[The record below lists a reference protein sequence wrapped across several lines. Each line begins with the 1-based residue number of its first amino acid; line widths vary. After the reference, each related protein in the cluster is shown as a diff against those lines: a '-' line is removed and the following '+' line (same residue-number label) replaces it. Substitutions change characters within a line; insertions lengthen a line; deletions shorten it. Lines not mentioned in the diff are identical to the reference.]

1 MRLKDARDQV
11 EREHPELTGTA
22 RIEAIKALRDA
33 AAGQEKEAVAD
44 GRHCAH
50 CDQAVK
56 PVEKRGWS
64 TFLGWI
70 AFFQFGAVIVSII
83 AACTTVDPD
92 VLGGGTGRIILW
104 PAAVH
109 PAWLS
114 ITAAGAACIVAAG
127 LSGSASRR
135 AAAGAACP
143 KCGLQLADAE
153 RSPGA

>member
-22 RIEAIKALRDA
+22 KIEAIKALRDA
-33 AAGQEKEAVAD
+33 AAGQEKKEAAAD

-50 CDQAVK
+50 CDQDVK
-56 PVEKRGWS
+56 PVEKRGWAG
-64 TFLGWI
+64 FFGWL
-70 AFFQFGAVIVSII
+70 ALLEFGSVIVSVV

-92 VLGGGTGRIILW
+92 TLGGGTGRIILW

-114 ITAAGAACIVAAG
+114 ITAAIAAFIIAAG

-143 KCGLQLADAE
+143 KCGLRLADP
-153 RSPGA
+153 RPLDS